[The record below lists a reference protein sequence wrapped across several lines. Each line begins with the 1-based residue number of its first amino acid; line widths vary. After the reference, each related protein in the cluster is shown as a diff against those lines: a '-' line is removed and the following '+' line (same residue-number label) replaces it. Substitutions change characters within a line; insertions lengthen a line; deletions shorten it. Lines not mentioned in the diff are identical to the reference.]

1 MTANLLQDR
10 IRNVF
15 VQQLHLEPPS
25 LDKDL
30 LETGTIDSLT
40 FVELLSRL
48 EQEFSIRIPL
58 DDLDLNQFRS
68 IARIGEFIGTRLSTP
83 AETSDSAGLRVAQ

>member
-1 MTANLLQDR
+1 MTANSLQDR
-10 IRNVF
+10 ITIVF
-15 VQQLHLEPPS
+15 VQHLHIEPPS

-48 EQEFSIRIPL
+48 EQEFSIHISL
-58 DDLDLNQFRS
+58 DDLDLDQFRS
-68 IARIGEFIGTRLSTP
+68 IARIGEFIGTRLSKP
-83 AETSDSAGLRVAQ
+83 AETSDSAGLRAAQ

>member
-1 MTANLLQDR
+1 MTANSVEER

-15 VQQLHLEPPS
+15 AQHLHIQPPS

-30 LETGTIDSLT
+30 LESGTIDSLS

-48 EQEFSIRIPL
+48 EQEFSIRISL

-83 AETSDSAGLRVAQ
+83 AETSDSTGLRVAR

>member
-1 MTANLLQDR
+1 MTANSLQDR

-15 VQQLHLEPPS
+15 VQHLHIEPPS

-48 EQEFSIRIPL
+48 EQEFSIRISL

-68 IARIGEFIGTRLSTP
+68 IVRIGEFIGTRLSKP
-83 AETSDSAGLRVAQ
+83 AETSESAGVAR

>member
-1 MTANLLQDR
+1 MTANSLQDR

-15 VQQLHLEPPS
+15 VQHLHIDPPS

-48 EQEFSIRIPL
+48 EQEFSIRISL

-68 IARIGEFIGTRLSTP
+68 IARIGEFIGTRVSKP
-83 AETSDSAGLRVAQ
+83 AETSDSAGIAR

>member
-1 MTANLLQDR
+1 MKANSLQDR
-10 IRNVF
+10 IRKVF
-15 VQQLHLEPPS
+15 VQHLHIEPPS

-48 EQEFSIRIPL
+48 EQEFSIRISL

-68 IARIGEFIGTRLSTP
+68 IARIGEFIGTRLSKR
-83 AETSDSAGLRVAQ
+83 AETSDSAGLSVAQ

>member
-1 MTANLLQDR
+1 MTANSLQDR

-15 VQQLHLEPPS
+15 VQHLHMEPPS

-30 LETGTIDSLT
+30 LETGIIDSLT

-48 EQEFSIRIPL
+48 EQEFSIRISL

-68 IARIGEFIGTRLSTP
+68 IALIGKFIGTRLST
-83 AETSDSAGLRVAQ
+83 ETSDSAGLRVAR

>member
-1 MTANLLQDR
+1 MTANSVEER

-15 VQQLHLEPPS
+15 VQHLHIQPPS

-30 LETGTIDSLT
+30 LESGTIDSLS

-48 EQEFSIRIPL
+48 EQEFSIRISL

-83 AETSDSAGLRVAQ
+83 AETSDSTGLRVAR

>member
-1 MTANLLQDR
+1 MQA
-10 IRNVF
+10 
-15 VQQLHLEPPS
+15 PS

-30 LETGTIDSLT
+30 LESGTIDSLS
-40 FVELLSRL
+40 FVELLSCL
-48 EQEFSIRIPL
+48 EQEFSIRISL

-83 AETSDSAGLRVAQ
+83 AETSDSAGLRVAR